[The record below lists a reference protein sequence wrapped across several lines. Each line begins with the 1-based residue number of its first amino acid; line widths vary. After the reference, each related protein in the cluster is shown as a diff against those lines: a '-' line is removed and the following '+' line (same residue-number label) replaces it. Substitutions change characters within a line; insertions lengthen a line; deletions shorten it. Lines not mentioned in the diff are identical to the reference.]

1 MRKLKNIIEN
11 LGCLIL
17 LFVIFASI
25 VITPSCKEEGGT
37 DRIPVIHYLRVT
49 DPALAD
55 STFTD
60 VSPGS
65 MIVVVGENLD
75 GVKKVYINN
84 QEISFNANYGTST
97 SLIITVPSDDDF
109 KLSGPN
115 PDVPSELRIVTDH
128 GVATFSMHV
137 LSPGPVISNISAFYP
152 IEPGDEISLKGENFY
167 EIKRIYFTTDSI
179 NVTETIT
186 DYSVNSDYSEISFTV
201 PDKLN
206 EKGYIIMECY
216 TSDACIEFVPEGPKA
231 VITGI
236 SSTMPIVGSEVRILG
251 KNLIDVSRINING
264 EFDIFADEIKLSPEY
279 DELSF
284 TMPKAPSKSG
294 KLSVTTISGTF
305 EMEETFYPKENIILD
320 WDNAGSWVWGGYSQ
334 LYNSA
339 DGTVPPYIS
348 DGNYSGIVGVISANN
363 YWWGQT
369 VNATVWPAADVIPE
383 NTKTSDLEL
392 QFECYV
398 AEAFEGPVL
407 QIQLGGNFNAALSN
421 YVPVGS
427 FTGETEI
434 GRWMQCSIPLSSLVE
449 ENTWKDFL
457 NIGHSTE
464 LGVYITNP
472 TDNADVHVEIYFD
485 NFRIVPAAKQ
495 KD

>member
-17 LFVIFASI
+17 LFVIFASV

-60 VSPGS
+60 VSQGS

-128 GVATFSMHV
+128 GVATYPMHV
-137 LSPGPVISNISAFYP
+137 LSPGPVISNISASYP
-152 IEPGDEISLKGENFY
+152 IEPGDEIILKGENFY

-206 EKGYIIMECY
+206 EEGYIIMECY
-216 TSDACIEFVPEGPKA
+216 TSDACIEFVPEGPQA
-231 VITGI
+231 EITGI
-236 SSTMPIVGSEVRILG
+236 SSTMPIPGSEVRILG
-251 KNLIDVSRINING
+251 INLIDVSRINING
-264 EFDIFADEIKLSPEY
+264 EFDILADEIKLSPEY

-305 EMEETFYPKENIILD
+305 EMEETFYPKENVILN
-320 WDNAGSWVWGGYSQ
+320 WDNVGYRSWGGFSEV
-334 LYNSA
+334 YNSA

-348 DGNYSGIVGVISANN
+348 DGKYSGIVGDISAWNF
-363 YWWGQT
+363 WWGQV
-369 VNATVWPAADVIPE
+369 VNGTVWPAADVIPQ

-392 QFECYV
+392 QFECYI

-407 QIQLGGNFNAALSN
+407 QIQLGGNFDASLQQ

-427 FTGETEI
+427 FTGKTEI
-434 GRWMQCSIPLSSLVE
+434 GRWMQCSIPLSSLVA
-449 ENTWKDFL
+449 ENTWKDFY
-457 NIGHSTE
+457 GRSKE

-472 TDNADVHVEIYFD
+472 TDKANVHVEIYFD

>member
-186 DYSVNSDYSEISFTV
+186 DYSVNSDYNEISFTV

-305 EMEETFYPKENIILD
+305 ELEETFYPKENVILD
-320 WDNAGSWVWGGYSQ
+320 WDNVGSWVWGDYSK

-339 DGTVPPYIS
+339 DGAVAPYIS
-348 DGNYSGIVGVISANN
+348 NGNYSGIVGVISANN
-363 YWWGQT
+363 FWWGQT
-369 VNATVWPAADVIPE
+369 VNATVWPAVDVIPE
-383 NTKTSDLEL
+383 NTKTADLEL
-392 QFECYV
+392 QFEFYIT
-398 AEAFEGPVL
+398 EAFEGPVL
-407 QIQLGGNFNAALSN
+407 QIQLGGNFNAALSS
-421 YVPVGS
+421 YVPVSS

-434 GRWMQCSIPLSSLVE
+434 GSWMQCSIPLSSLVE

-457 NIGHSTE
+457 NNGHSTE

-485 NFRIVPAAKQ
+485 NFRIVPTAKQ

>member
-1 MRKLKNIIEN
+1 MRKLKNIIRN
-11 LGCLIL
+11 SGCLIL

-97 SLIITVPSDDDF
+97 SLIITVPSDEDF
-109 KLSGPN
+109 QLSGPN

-305 EMEETFYPKENIILD
+305 EMEETFYPKENVILD
-320 WDNAGSWVWGGYSQ
+320 WDNVGSWVWGGYSQ

-363 YWWGQT
+363 FWWGQT
-369 VNATVWPAADVIPE
+369 VNATVWPAADVISE

-398 AEAFEGPVL
+398 AEVFEGPVL
-407 QIQLGGNFNAALSN
+407 QIQLCGNFNAALSN
-421 YVPVGS
+421 YVPVSS

-434 GRWMQCSIPLSSLVE
+434 GSWMQCSIPLSSIVE

-457 NIGHSTE
+457 NNGLSTE

-472 TDNADVHVEIYFD
+472 TENADVHVEIYFD

>member
-25 VITPSCKEEGGT
+25 VIIPSCKEEGGT

-97 SLIITVPSDDDF
+97 SLIITVPSDEDF
-109 KLSGPN
+109 QLSGPN

-305 EMEETFYPKENIILD
+305 EMEETFYPKENVILD
-320 WDNAGSWVWGGYSQ
+320 WDNVGSWVWGGYSQ

-363 YWWGQT
+363 FWWGQT
-369 VNATVWPAADVIPE
+369 VNATVWPAADVISE

-398 AEAFEGPVL
+398 AEVFEGPVL
-407 QIQLGGNFNAALSN
+407 QIQLCGNFNAALSN
-421 YVPVGS
+421 YVPVSS

-434 GRWMQCSIPLSSLVE
+434 GSWMQCSIPLSSIVE

-457 NIGHSTE
+457 NNGLSTE

-472 TDNADVHVEIYFD
+472 TENADVHVEIYFD

>member
-37 DRIPVIHYLRVT
+37 DRIPVIQYLRVT

-60 VSPGS
+60 VSQGS
-65 MIVVVGENLD
+65 MIVAVGENLD

-128 GVATFSMHV
+128 GVATYPMHV
-137 LSPGPVISNISAFYP
+137 LSPGPVISNISASYP
-152 IEPGDEISLKGENFY
+152 IEPGDEIILKGENFY

-206 EKGYIIMECY
+206 EEGYIIMECY
-216 TSDACIEFVPEGPKA
+216 TSDACIEFVPEGPQA
-231 VITGI
+231 EITGI
-236 SSTMPIVGSEVRILG
+236 SSTMPIPGSEVRILG
-251 KNLIDVSRINING
+251 INLIDVSRINING
-264 EFDIFADEIKLSPEY
+264 EFDILADEIKLSPEY

-305 EMEETFYPKENIILD
+305 EMEETFYPKENVILN
-320 WDNAGSWVWGGYSQ
+320 WDNVGYRSWGGFSEV
-334 LYNSA
+334 YNSA

-348 DGNYSGIVGVISANN
+348 DGNYSGIVGDIPAWGW
-363 YWWGQT
+363 WWGQV
-369 VNATVWPAADVIPE
+369 VNGTVWPAADVIPQ

-392 QFECYV
+392 QFECYI

-407 QIQLGGNFNAALSN
+407 QIQLGGNFDASLQQ

-427 FTGETEI
+427 FTGKTEI
-434 GRWMQCSIPLSSLVE
+434 GRWMQCSIPLSSLVA
-449 ENTWKDFL
+449 ENTWKDFY
-457 NIGHSTE
+457 GRDKE

-472 TDNADVHVEIYFD
+472 TDKANVHVEIYFD

>member
-1 MRKLKNIIEN
+1 MRKLKNIIRN
-11 LGCLIL
+11 SGCLIL
-17 LFVIFASI
+17 FLAIFASI

-305 EMEETFYPKENIILD
+305 EMEETFYPKENVILD
-320 WDNAGSWVWGGYSQ
+320 WDNVGSWVWGGYSQ

-363 YWWGQT
+363 FWWGQT
-369 VNATVWPAADVIPE
+369 VNATVWPAADVISE